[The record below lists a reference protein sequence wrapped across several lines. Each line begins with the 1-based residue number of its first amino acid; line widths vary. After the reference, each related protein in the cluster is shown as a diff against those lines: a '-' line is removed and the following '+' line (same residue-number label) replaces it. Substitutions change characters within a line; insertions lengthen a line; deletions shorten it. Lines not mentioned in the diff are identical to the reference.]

1 MLGKKEAETGPEHYH
16 LRAAQM
22 LKLAVEVPDEELRN
36 TLLGLAASWE
46 KLAQQAEEPVP
57 ANDSTALSAGHGED
71 DSVFDQR

>member
-57 ANDSTALSAGHGED
+57 ANDSTAPLRRG
-71 DSVFDQR
+71 F